1 MSLDYNKLQTHAAA
15 AERLVTLSIVLSVV
29 SGAGSGALLGLAVT
43 RSGVVAVVSAGLL
56 AGAAGVLATL
66 GASLVRLFI
75 QSCLAQGEAAKQAK
89 RMNQHLYSLLGESR
103 AGNSAA
109 TPTGAP
115 QAGASPLPGD
125 RDSASGPRR
134 SSAER
139 RPQSCIRCGGEL
151 VAGLCSNACD
161 G

>member
-1 MSLDYNKLQTHAAA
+1 MSFDLSRLASHAAA
-15 AERLVTLSIVLSVV
+15 AERLVVVSIVLSVL
-29 SGAGSGALLGLAVT
+29 SGAASGFVVGLSASRSGA
-43 RSGVVAVVSAGLL
+43 VAFAC
-56 AGAAGVLATL
+56 AALMAAAAWAFAAL

-103 AGNSAA
+103 AANSAA

-115 QAGASPLPGD
+115 QAGASPLPSD